1 MTLSELQR
9 ALNEYGVACWFS
21 RLPAHERS
29 WENRVGAESVRL
41 QLRDR
46 ALAAGA
52 STEQITDA
60 DRYASDLVNA
70 GRVPLGLSN
79 RSWEQFTAD
88 QRAQL

>member
-9 ALNEYGVACWFS
+9 ALNEYGGACWFS
-21 RLPAHERS
+21 RLPHERS

-70 GRVPLGLSN
+70 GRVPLGLAG
-79 RSWEQFTAD
+79 RSWDQFTAD